1 MKAKP
6 SRRGFLRGTGLV
18 AMGFATGG
26 TIICAADY
34 AWALSTTAI
43 DGHAA
48 ETLLVV
54 ARQLFPHDR
63 LGDQYY
69 AVMVDS
75 LDKQAAGDPAL
86 RKLLVDGV
94 GRLDSARGIAW
105 VQLSNGARDA
115 VLKSMEGSEFFATI
129 RTATINNLYTNPLVY
144 RFFGFEGSSVEHGG
158 YIRRGFVDIGWLPS
172 S

>member
-1 MKAKP
+1 
-6 SRRGFLRGTGLV
+6 
-18 AMGFATGG
+18 
-26 TIICAADY
+26 
-34 AWALSTTAI
+34 
-43 DGHAA
+43 
-48 ETLLVV
+48 
-54 ARQLFPHDR
+54 
-63 LGDQYY
+63 
-69 AVMVDS
+69 MVDS

-158 YIRRGFVDIGWLPS
+158 YIRRGFDDIGWLPS